1 MFDLNSPW
9 PRGLTRRTWPWAV
22 LALVLVIA
30 GAYFL
35 DSSVAVWARNWPQ
48 GLRDFMEQVTRY
60 GETDWI
66 IIPTAIF
73 CVIFAGLAVIM
84 RTRLQKLA
92 MLQMLH
98 TFGFILVGVG
108 LPSLVATIIKRL
120 IGRARPELLDTLGN
134 FSFRP
139 GLADWTQQSFPSGH
153 ATTALALA
161 FVVGFLSKRWFAA
174 MLLFGIVIAL
184 SRIVVGAHYP
194 TDVIAGAALG
204 IFGAYATRAVFA
216 ARGWGFE
223 YRTDGSIRARD
234 LTAVRRFVRSSKKAQ
249 RPAR

>member
-9 PRGLTRRTWPWAV
+9 PRGLTRRTWPWAIV
-22 LALVLVIA
+22 ALVVIIV
-30 GAYFL
+30 GVYFL
-35 DSSVAVWARNWPQ
+35 DTSLTVSARAWPQ
-48 GLRDFMEQVTRY
+48 GLRDLMEQVTRY

-73 CVIFAGLAVIM
+73 CVVFALLALIM

-98 TFGFILVGVG
+98 TFGFILIGVG
-108 LPSLVATIIKRL
+108 LPSLVATIIKRV
-120 IGRARPELLDTLGN
+120 IGRARPELLETLGN
-134 FSFRP
+134 FSFQP
-139 GLADWTQQSFPSGH
+139 GLVDWTHQSFPSGH

-161 FVVGFLSKRWFAA
+161 FVIGFLSRRWFPV
-174 MLLFGIVIAL
+174 MLLFGIVVAL

-194 TDVIAGAALG
+194 TDVIGGAAVG
-204 IFGAYATRAVFA
+204 IFGAYAVRAFFA

-223 YRTDGSIRARD
+223 YRTDGGIRLRE
-234 LTAVRRFVRSSKKAQ
+234 LSAVRRFARSKRKTQ